1 MSQDRRG
8 KRSASMVMSSTASAC
23 PPPWVTGQK
32 GPAPRRPVY
41 PPKPAR
47 SHRLPAPHNHAPRSQ
62 GTSHRGFT
70 RHRRRRRLRLG
81 QGGRQPHADRAPAPR
96 AGPEAGERLAAR
108 EGSNMINEGG
118 SWAGTR
124 HASDRRPDPASDR
137 GCAPAAAPCRRS
149 SLEAGSARGYG
160 HTPADGGTSRR
171 LPALSVPAAFSFTLT
186 PSSPSP
192 PLTTHTSRGGRAAG
206 RQSLPCRFRPC
217 AYPAGQRRP
226 APPPHT
232 HTPSTDRGQGQE
244 LRRQGVQHP
253 VRGLRRPAGDAP
265 CPFSSH
271 LPQICLTSTTGS
283 LSTPMPACLCSA
295 WPLLALCVA
304 PSLCA
309 HPAGCRAPWAGPA
322 GIEGSATVARLP
334 CAPASGHP
342 QHPPGPLPPAPSVPS
357 ARR

>member
-1 MSQDRRG
+1 MWASPAVGAAAAKQLGRLAFRGDAPHWRGQGECRWELMSQDRRG

-70 RHRRRRRLRLG
+70 RHRRCRRLRLG

-160 HTPADGGTSRR
+160 
-171 LPALSVPAAFSFTLT
+171 
-186 PSSPSP
+186 
-192 PLTTHTSRGGRAAG
+192 AAG
-206 RQSLPCRFRPC
+206 RGVPHTCRWRHLPTAARPERAC
-217 AYPAGQRRP
+217 CLLIHAHTFQPLPSAHNTHNSRRAGRRP
-226 APPPHT
+226 PVSALPLPPRCLPPPAAPPGPPPPHT
-232 HTPSTDRGQGQE
+232 HTLDRP
-244 LRRQGVQHP
+244 RT
-253 VRGLRRPAGDAP
+253 RPRAAAP
-265 CPFSSH
+265 RSAAP
-271 LPQICLTSTTGS
+271 
-283 LSTPMPACLCSA
+283 SA
-295 WPLLALCVA
+295 WTSP
-304 PSLCA
+304 
-309 HPAGCRAPWAGPA
+309 
-322 GIEGSATVARLP
+322 T
-334 CAPASGHP
+334 
-342 QHPPGPLPPAPSVPS
+342 
-357 ARR
+357 RR